1 VLPIRD
7 DNPVRNTPWVTMA
20 IIALNV
26 LAFLLWEPTFASGS
40 TAQERQEVF
49 FFCHAEIP
57 WETTHQTS
65 LAQGGASAREAM
77 AADGL
82 QPPGAYQD
90 FLRQKCPGKSWVL
103 SIFAAMF
110 LHASF
115 LHIGGNMLFLW
126 IFGNN
131 VEDKLGRI
139 RYLLFYFAS
148 GLVATAAQV
157 AVNVNSAT
165 PNLGASGAIA
175 GVLGAYL
182 VMFPRRRV
190 LTLIFFFII
199 TWVYLPAVVVLGAWF
214 GLQLLSG
221 IGAFGQRLHQSGG
234 VAFFAHIGGF
244 TFGALMALLFFPKE
258 GFASRPPPARP
269 DMLGTGRRRRRRPI
283 GGFPAPPGGLPP
295 PTGGVPPMPGGP
307 PGPRGDPP
315 GPPGGTPPRSPPR
328 PDYGFG

>member
-7 DNPVRNTPWVTMA
+7 DNPVRHTPWVTMT

-26 LAFLLWEPTFASGS
+26 VAFLLWEPTFATGPDRD
-40 TAQERQEVF
+40 QRQEVF
-49 FFCHAEIP
+49 FYCHAEIP
-57 WETTHQTS
+57 WETSHQAT
-65 LAQGGASAREAM
+65 LADGGASAREAM
-77 AADGL
+77 RADDL
-82 QPPGAYQD
+82 EPAGAFQA
-90 FLRQKCPGKSWVL
+90 FLRVHCPGKSWLL

-115 LHIGGNMLFLW
+115 VHIAGNMLFLW

-131 VEDKLGRI
+131 VEDKLGRL
-139 RYLLFYFAS
+139 RYVLFYFAA
-148 GLVATAAQV
+148 GLIATAAQV
-157 AVNVNSAT
+157 AINVNSAE
-165 PNLGASGAIA
+165 PSLGASGAIA

-214 GLQLLSG
+214 ALQLLSG
-221 IGAFGQRLHQSGG
+221 IGSFGSRLHPGGG

-258 GFASRPPPARP
+258 GFATRPPPPRP
-269 DMLGTGRRRRRRPI
+269 DMGGGRGLGRRTPSP
-283 GGFPAPPGGLPP
+283 GAPPPPPGAFPPAAPGSFPPAAPGAFPQAPPGA
-295 PTGGVPPMPGGP
+295 VPPA
-307 PGPRGDPP
+307 
-315 GPPGGTPPRSPPR
+315 PRSPPR
-328 PDYGFG
+328 PDYGAG